1 VFRCQINWRNTST
14 GLLQRIFKDGESA
27 MATVRKL
34 VVSLSLL
41 ASVLL
46 GVSASAHHST
56 ASYDRNN
63 KVLIEGTIKKF
74 KWTNP
79 HSWIFVE
86 VPDDKGGSE
95 EWALECGSI
104 AQLKNIGW
112 TRELVNE
119 GSKVKIIA
127 IIARDGS
134 KRGEVQTL
142 FNQDGKQFKNAI
154 GY

>member
-1 VFRCQINWRNTST
+1 MTS
-14 GLLQRIFKDGESA
+14 I
-27 MATVRKL
+27 ATTP
-34 VVSLSLL
+34 
-41 ASVLL
+41 
-46 GVSASAHHST
+46 SASYH
-56 ASYDRNN
+56 RNN

-79 HSWIFVE
+79 HSWIFIE
-86 VPDDKGGSE
+86 VPNGKGGAD

-119 GSKVKIIA
+119 GSKVKIVA

-142 FNQDGKQFKNAI
+142 FNAQGKQFKNAI

>member
-1 VFRCQINWRNTST
+1 MT
-14 GLLQRIFKDGESA
+14 
-27 MATVRKL
+27 TVRNL

-41 ASVLL
+41 MATTL
-46 GVSASAHHST
+46 GVTASAHHST

-79 HSWIFVE
+79 HSWIFLE
-86 VPDDKGGSE
+86 VPNDKGGSE
-95 EWALECGSI
+95 EWALECGSV

-112 TRELVNE
+112 TRDEVKE
-119 GSKVKIIA
+119 GSKVKIVA

-142 FNQDGKQFKNAI
+142 FNEDGKQLKNAI

>member
-1 VFRCQINWRNTST
+1 
-14 GLLQRIFKDGESA
+14 
-27 MATVRKL
+27 MATVRNI
-34 VVSLSLL
+34 VASLL
-41 ASVLL
+41 LLAGVSL
-46 GVSASAHHST
+46 GVSAGAHHST
-56 ASYDRNN
+56 ASYDRNH
-63 KVLIEGTIKKF
+63 KVLIEGTIKQF

-79 HSWIFVE
+79 HSWIFLE

-112 TRELVNE
+112 TREEVKE
-119 GSKVKIIA
+119 GSKVKIVA

-142 FNQDGKQFKNAI
+142 FNEDGKQLKNAI